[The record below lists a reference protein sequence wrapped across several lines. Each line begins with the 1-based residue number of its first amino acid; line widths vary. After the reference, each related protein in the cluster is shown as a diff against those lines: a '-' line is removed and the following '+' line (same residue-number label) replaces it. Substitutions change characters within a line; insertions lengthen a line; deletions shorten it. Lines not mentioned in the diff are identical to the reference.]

1 MAGKKTEAF
10 RSWRNEKTTM
20 PKVLRIINRF
30 NIGGPTYNVA
40 YLSRYM
46 APEYETMLVG
56 GAKDE
61 TEDSSEYILSQLGL
75 QPVIIPEMK
84 REINFSEDRKA
95 YQKIKSLILDFKPDI
110 VHTHAS
116 KAGTLG
122 RLAAA
127 ACKVPV
133 IVHTFH
139 GHVFHSY
146 FGPAKTMLYK
156 GIERYLASKSS
167 CVIAISE
174 AQKNELAGIHR
185 ICPAS
190 KICVVP
196 LGFDLNRFREE
207 QIQKRKDFRTHY
219 QVGADELVIMIIGR
233 LVPIKNHKLFLEA
246 FQHVKTNTHKKVRA
260 FIVGD
265 GEERESLKSMAREK
279 GLIFSEG
286 TNHVQDSTLTFTSW
300 IRKADWAMAGAD
312 IIALSSLNEG
322 TPVSLIEAQ
331 AAGKPI
337 VSTNIGGIENV
348 VIPGRTALLSNPG
361 DHAAFKAN
369 MLELVE
375 NDGLRLQMSG
385 LGWAHVESRFHYTR
399 LVADMKRLYQ
409 QLLENSNKSIR

>member
-1 MAGKKTEAF
+1 
-10 RSWRNEKTTM
+10 M

-46 APEYETMLVG
+46 APEFETMLVG

-75 QPVIIPEMK
+75 HPVIIPEMK
-84 REINFSEDRKA
+84 REINFREDRIA
-95 YQKIKSLILDFKPDI
+95 YQKIKKLILDFKPDI

-146 FGPAKTMLYK
+146 FGSAKTMLYK
-156 GIERYLASKSS
+156 SIERYLASKSA
-167 CVIAISE
+167 CIIAISE
-174 AQKNELAGIHR
+174 TQKNELAAIHR

-190 KICVVP
+190 KISVVP
-196 LGFDLNRFREE
+196 LGFDLSRFRAE
-207 QIQKRKDFRTHY
+207 QPQKRADFRERYH
-219 QVGADELVIMIIGR
+219 VDADELVIMIIGR

-246 FQHVKTNTHKKVRA
+246 FRLVKTQSHKKVRA

-265 GEERESLKSMAREK
+265 GEESESLKSAAKEM
-279 GLIFSEG
+279 GLLFSEG
-286 TNHVQDSTLTFTSW
+286 TNRIPHSSVTFTSW
-300 IRKADWAMAGAD
+300 IRNADWAMAGAD
-312 IIALSSLNEG
+312 IIALSSFNEG

-337 VSTNIGGIENV
+337 ISTNIGGIENV
-348 VIPGRTALLSNPG
+348 VIPGSTALLSKSG
-361 DHAAFKAN
+361 ADADFHAN

-375 NDGLRLQMSG
+375 NDSLRLQMSS

-399 LVADMKRLYQ
+399 LVADMKNLYG
-409 QLLENSNKSIR
+409 QLLKNADKPIR